1 MLLNFVFGVWATRVM
16 IRGAVHCKASAQGLA
31 VRRQEGGRL
40 PSSRPRHINFIG
52 NRKKFYTFSC
62 ALIAVVLVFC
72 GIFGVKMDVEFKGG
86 SMVTLSL

>member
-1 MLLNFVFGVWATRVM
+1 M
-16 IRGAVHCKASAQGLA
+16 IRGAVHFKPLRNAWLFGGKK
-31 VRRQEGGRL
+31 EGGADFKT
-40 PSSRPRHINFIG
+40 PSINFIG

-86 SMVTLSL
+86 SMITLAYEATLT